1 MLTQI
6 GRMKRATWL
15 LAIVLLSLPALA
27 APKSAFFTT
36 SDGVRL
42 HYLESGSGQAIL
54 FVPGWTMPADIWD
67 SQIQFFSQ
75 HYHVV
80 AIDPRSQGDSDK
92 PSEGNYPERRARDY
106 KELVDHLKLSPAVL
120 VGWSLG
126 VAEMLAYVDQF
137 GPDSIRALVLV
148 DGFLSVPQEM
158 LPGAMSMLH
167 TAQVDRRKFTD
178 AFVRSMYKK
187 PQTEAYL
194 QRVIQAS
201 LRTPSNTATSL
212 IAGLLG
218 YRGLASGMEKY
229 AGHPLLI
236 VCSEPG
242 LAKEAQALRDKRPN
256 TRVEVFDDAGHALF
270 VDDADRFNSLLN
282 DFIST
287 LPPAK

>member
-1 MLTQI
+1 MRRLI
-6 GRMKRATWL
+6 GLLLLCL
-15 LAIVLLSLPALA
+15 LATSAYA
-27 APKSAFFTT
+27 AEPKTKSGFFTT

-42 HYLESGSGQAIL
+42 HYLESGQGQAIL

-67 SQIQFFSQ
+67 AQIKFFSE
-75 HYHVV
+75 HYHVI

-92 PSEGNYPERRARDY
+92 PTEGNFPERRARDY
-106 KELVDHLKLSPAVL
+106 KELVDHLKLSPVVL

-126 VAEMLAYVDQF
+126 VAELLAYVDQF
-137 GPDSIRALVLV
+137 GPDSVRALVLV
-148 DGFLSVPQEM
+148 DGVLSVPQEM
-158 LPGAMSMLH
+158 LPGIVSMLH

-194 QRVIQAS
+194 QRVVQAS
-201 LRTPSNTATSL
+201 LRTPSNSAISL
-212 IAGLLG
+212 IAGLMG

-236 VCSEPG
+236 VCRDPN

-256 TRVEVFDDAGHALF
+256 TRVEFVEDAGHALF
-270 VDDADRFNSLLN
+270 VDDADRFNSILA
-282 DFIST
+282 DFLTHLS
-287 LPPAK
+287 AN